1 MKAVL
6 FNDGWFEL
14 KDSAKNIY
22 YHIADKLKTG
32 YDQSK
37 FSIFEESLEYNTFD
51 EYFELG
57 DEIEMEDLQYEY
69 E

>member
-6 FNDGWFEL
+6 FNDGWMEL
-14 KDSAKNIY
+14 KDSAKNVY
-22 YHIADKLKTG
+22 SHIADKIRSG
-32 YDQSK
+32 YDGSK
-37 FSIFEESLEYNTFD
+37 FSIFEECVDYNTFD

>member
-6 FNDGWFEL
+6 FNDGWLEL
-14 KDSAKNIY
+14 RDSAKNVY
-22 YHIADKLKTG
+22 SYIADKLKTG

-37 FSIFEESLEYNTFD
+37 FSIFEESNEFNTFD
-51 EYFELG
+51 EYFEHG
-57 DEIEMEDLQYEY
+57 DEIELEDLQYDY